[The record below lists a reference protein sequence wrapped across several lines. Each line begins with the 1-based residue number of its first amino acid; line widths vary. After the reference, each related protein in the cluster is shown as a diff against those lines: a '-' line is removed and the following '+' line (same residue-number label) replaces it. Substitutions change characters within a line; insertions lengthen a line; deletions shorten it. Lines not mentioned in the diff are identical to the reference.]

1 MDLPRLEGMQ
11 HDRLRVVPGNCNLN
25 HIINK
30 GIYNINKGIYNI
42 NNHTNY
48 KNIVM
53 NDRTMNSLNQTN
65 INFNHN

>member
-25 HIINK
+25 HI
-30 GIYNINKGIYNI
+30 INKGIYNI